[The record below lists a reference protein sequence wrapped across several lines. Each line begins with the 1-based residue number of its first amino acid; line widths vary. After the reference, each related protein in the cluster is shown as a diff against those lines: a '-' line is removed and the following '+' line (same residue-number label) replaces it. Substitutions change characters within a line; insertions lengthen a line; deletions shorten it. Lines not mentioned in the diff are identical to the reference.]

1 MCISS
6 RGIHALMYM
15 CATMHTTKTFEDS
28 QGHICRWTIPTCLFT
43 YLPCLQQ
50 RPLNLCII
58 QLVNLSSHQ
67 SNLQWNPIP
76 SIYASLSHSNLVYV
90 HHMFFFNDFLGRY
103 IIKIH
108 NYLLYMYNIYIY
120 NIRIFTYI
128 YIYMIYIDSRR
139 KTQKIRNLRTK
150 HARSQ

>member
-28 QGHICRWTIPTCLFT
+28 QGQICRWTIPTCLFT

-90 HHMFFFNDFLGRY
+90 HHMFFFDFLGRY
-103 IIKIH
+103 IKIH
-108 NYLLYMYNIYIY
+108 YITIFYIIHVYIY
-120 NIRIFTYI
+120 IFTYI

-139 KTQKIRNLRTK
+139 KTQQIRNLRTK
-150 HARSQ
+150 HAHSQ